1 MMLTLVCLVFSD
13 LLGYVSARRRLAI
26 FTLFAFA
33 ILC

>member
-1 MMLTLVCLVFSD
+1 MLTLLCLVFSD
-13 LLGYVSARRRLAI
+13 LLGYVPARRRLAI

>member
-1 MMLTLVCLVFSD
+1 MMATILCLIFTD